1 MRYLVIS
8 ACADARTDKEFEAG
22 DEFLPEPDPAQAL
35 RLVNAGC
42 LRVIPDDAPELPG
55 TAYGQNDAVL
65 ASLKGKLDEASS
77 TIVGLNNRVADL
89 TAQHEGLT
97 GEYKGARAQLD
108 TATDDLSKLR
118 GERDQL
124 ADRVADLEK
133 QLVEAKKPA
142 ATDAGATDQ
151 SAKAAEPVTGDY
163 AGKTSKTKA

>member
-8 ACADARTDKEFEAG
+8 ACADVRTDKEFEPG

-55 TAYGQNDAVL
+55 TAYGHSDAAISAL
-65 ASLKGKLDEASS
+65 QGKLEEANS

-89 TAQHEGLT
+89 SAQHEGLA

-108 TATDDLSKLR
+108 TANDDLTKLR

-133 QLVEAKKPA
+133 QLVEATKPA
-142 ATDAGATDQ
+142 AIDAGAADQ
-151 SAKAAEPVTGDY
+151 SGKAETAAGDQAGKSSKAKA
-163 AGKTSKTKA
+163 

>member
-8 ACADARTDKEFEAG
+8 ACADVRTDKEFEPG

-55 TAYGQNDAVL
+55 TAYGHSDAVL
-65 ASLKGKLDEASS
+65 TSLQGKLEEANS

-97 GEYKGARAQLD
+97 GEYKGARTQLD
-108 TATDDLSKLR
+108 TATDDLTKLR
-118 GERDQL
+118 GERDQM

-133 QLVEAKKPA
+133 QLAA
-142 ATDAGATDQ
+142 ATKPVAAETDAADQ
-151 SAKAAEPVTGDY
+151 SSKAAETAAGDHV
-163 AGKTSKTKA
+163 GKPSKAKV